1 MIHKIINAFPLINII
16 SEERL
21 AKIINEALKI
31 KLFVPSSDFILSEV
45 SKIYTKPQTID
56 YSDGSDFCNW
66 LDWRSA
72 VNKWSRNHYLP
83 VWKQTNGAVRS
94 ISQACELCA
103 DVWMNKIFNVSLQD
117 NGAWDEGESGLMMN
131 AFGSMLKTK
140 AMQDIPQEIK
150 DKVKS
155 GIIQYYQDFTHR
167 YGLSCDYDP
176 CTNLYHILRNAGI
189 SRSDI
194 KQICPWKT
202 SLRIVADDNSVL
214 VHTYQNDEYI

>member
-1 MIHKIINAFPLINII
+1 M
-16 SEERL
+16 SVE
-21 AKIINEALKI
+21 I
-31 KLFVPSSDFILSEV
+31 KH
-45 SKIYTKPQTID
+45 
-56 YSDGSDFCNW
+56 
-66 LDWRSA
+66 
-72 VNKWSRNHYLP
+72 RN
-83 VWKQTNGAVRS
+83 GGVRS

-194 KQICPWKT
+194 KHICPWKT
-202 SLRIVADDNSVL
+202 SIRIVAEDNSVL